1 MLMIAELSEVQ
12 MLEKIQ
18 NIELFSNIPQDALAW
33 LVSKS
38 ECELVPEGEAL
49 FRQGDKQDH
58 MMILVEG
65 EYAITFVR
73 DGRQREFAVIR
84 EGSVTGVLPFSRM
97 VEAGASGIATKNCHV
112 LLLHRDH
119 FVEMTNVSYEL
130 TQVLVSVMTERVR
143 DFQQARLTDEK
154 MLALGKMSAGLA
166 HELNNPAAAIVRASE
181 ILYNHLHQTP
191 ERFKSVITM
200 PVTPEQVDEV
210 NTILFTRLEGFT
222 DVDLSLMEREEK
234 LDDLVDWLEDND
246 IEKGDEMAENLVD
259 FGFTE
264 DDMDQIKEIL
274 PAEALGS
281 VLWWIES
288 NLNTERLV
296 SDIKVAG
303 DRIANLVSSIK
314 SYSHMDQQ
322 PSMEVI
328 DIVHGLKDT
337 ITILQHRFKKQHV
350 ELEKELNCEL
360 GKIKAI
366 PGELNQV
373 WTNLI
378 SNALDVLPDGGK
390 ITIRTYTERDSM
402 CLEIID
408 NGPGVPEEIQNRIF
422 EPFFTTKGVGEGTG
436 MGLDIVKRIVDR
448 HHGSIS
454 LESVPGRT
462 CFRTCFPIHTA

>member
-1 MLMIAELSEVQ
+1 MITEVNNEQ

-18 NIELFSNIPQDALAW
+18 TFELFANISEEALIW
-33 LVSKS
+33 LVEKS
-38 ECELVPEGEAL
+38 ACETVAEGDLL
-49 FRQGDKQDH
+49 FKQGEKQDH
-58 MMILVEG
+58 MLFLVEG
-65 EYAITFVR
+65 EYAINFVK

-84 EGSVTGVLPFSRM
+84 EGTVTGVLPFSRM
-97 VEAGASGIATKNCHV
+97 VEAGANGIATKDCHL

-143 DFQQARLTDEK
+143 NFQQARLTDEK
-154 MLALGKMSAGLA
+154 MMALGKMSAGLA

-200 PVTPEQVDEV
+200 PVSPEQVDEV
-210 NTILFTRLEGFT
+210 NGILFARLAAFQ
-222 DVDLSLMEREEK
+222 DIDLSLMEREEK
-234 LDDLVDWLEDND
+234 MDDLIDWLEDND
-246 IEKGDEMAENLVD
+246 IDKSDEMAENLVD
-259 FGFTE
+259 FGFSI
-264 DDMDQIKEIL
+264 DDMDQVKQIL
-274 PAEALGS
+274 PSEALEP
-281 VLWWIES
+281 VLWWIDS
-288 NLNTERLV
+288 NLSTERLV
-296 SDIKVAG
+296 SDIKVSG
-303 DRIANLVSSIK
+303 ERIASLVSSIK

-337 ITILQHRFKKQHV
+337 ITILQHRFKKQGV
-350 ELEKELNCEL
+350 ELDKELSCDL
-360 GKIKAI
+360 AKIKAI

-373 WTNLI
+373 WTNLL
-378 SNALDVLPDGGK
+378 SNALDVLPNGGK
-390 ITIRTYTERDSM
+390 ISIRTYTERKSM

-408 NGPGVPEEIQNRIF
+408 NGPGVPEDIQNRIF

-448 HHGSIS
+448 HHGSIT
-454 LESVPGRT
+454 LESEPGRT